1 MRSSYAFFDLDGT
14 LITEKSLL
22 SFFAFYLEVEELARL
37 ARWVEFSRELAARMA
52 GGAQREQLNA
62 WFYRNALA
70 GIRVDRLRELAARW
84 CSERCSDSIFFN
96 ARVVDCLER
105 HRAEHVGTVIV
116 TGSFREVVAPVAERL
131 NVDHVICAPLEE
143 ADGRYTGALTA
154 RPTIG
159 KGKLAAVDRF
169 IAAHDVDAASCF
181 GYGDDHTDIDFLRR
195 LGRPRVPANST
206 TELLL
211 HALGQGW
218 DVLEP

>member
-96 ARVVDCLER
+96 ARV
-105 HRAEHVGTVIV
+105 
-116 TGSFREVVAPVAERL
+116 
-131 NVDHVICAPLEE
+131 
-143 ADGRYTGALTA
+143 
-154 RPTIG
+154 
-159 KGKLAAVDRF
+159 
-169 IAAHDVDAASCF
+169 
-181 GYGDDHTDIDFLRR
+181 
-195 LGRPRVPANST
+195 
-206 TELLL
+206 
-211 HALGQGW
+211 
-218 DVLEP
+218 

>member
-1 MRSSYAFFDLDGT
+1 MRASYAFFDLDGT

-22 SFFAFYLEVEELARL
+22 SFFAFYLDVEGLAPL
-37 ARWVEFSRELAARMA
+37 ARWMEFSRELAARLAA
-52 GGAQREQLNA
+52 GAHREHLNA

-84 CSERCSDSIFFN
+84 CAERCSDSIFFN

-116 TGSFREVVAPVAERL
+116 TGSFREVVAPLAERL

-159 KGKLAAVDRF
+159 KGKLVAVDRF
-169 IAAHDVDAASCF
+169 MVENGVEAASCF

-195 LGRPRVPANST
+195 LGSPRVPANST
-206 TELLL
+206 TQLLL
-211 HALGQGW
+211 HAREQGW
-218 DVLEP
+218 DVLDP